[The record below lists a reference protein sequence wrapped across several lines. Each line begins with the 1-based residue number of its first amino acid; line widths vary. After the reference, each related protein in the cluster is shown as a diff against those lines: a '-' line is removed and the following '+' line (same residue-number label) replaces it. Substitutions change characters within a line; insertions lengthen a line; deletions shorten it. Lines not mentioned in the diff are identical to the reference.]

1 MRSRLAPALVLAL
14 LVSPAVAKDKNK
26 ATLPA
31 YVLSAQTLLVIV
43 DPDAGEPVDQP
54 YANKTARENV
64 ETAIMQW
71 GRFRLVND
79 GEKSDLIITVRTGN
93 GKAMRPTIKGG
104 PIDQRPGE
112 VEGTDDTIRIGA
124 HQGQPPA
131 NPGSTPPGM
140 SPPETGPHVSNEV
153 GPSEDMLEVF
163 RGDLEQSLNGPPA
176 WRYVAKDCLS
186 APKVTAVEEL
196 RKAIADAEKPKPN
209 KKP

>member
-1 MRSRLAPALVLAL
+1 MRFHLAPVVVLAL
-14 LVSPAVAKDKNK
+14 LVPPAIAKDKNK
-26 ATLPA
+26 ATLPR
-31 YVLSAQTLLVIV
+31 YILQAQTVLVIV
-43 DPDAGEPVDQP
+43 DPDSGEPVDQP

-79 GEKSDLIITVRTGN
+79 GERSDLIITVRTGN
-93 GKAMRPTIKGG
+93 GKTMRPTMKGG
-104 PIDQRPGE
+104 PVDQRPGE

-131 NPGSTPPGM
+131 NQGTNPAGM
-140 SPPETGPHVSNEV
+140 SPPESGPHVSNEV
-153 GPSEDMLEVF
+153 GPSEDMFEVF
-163 RGDLEQSLNGPPA
+163 RGDLEHALDNPPA
-176 WRYVAKDCLS
+176 WRYIAKDCLS
-186 APKVTAVEEL
+186 APKVAAVDEF